1 MKCFFAATL
10 LLCGASLA
18 APAQQVADDNYIL
31 IYNLIQTA
39 DKAASSGQPEEA
51 MSRYIEAQ
59 AQLDKLRQAFP
70 DWNPNIIKYRQ
81 GYLADKMS
89 ALQGPATAT
98 KSAETTSPS
107 PSAAA
112 AEKLRE
118 ALDQLNAQLQA
129 AQAQNATLS
138 AKLKEALSVQPA
150 AADPAELTR
159 AQDQIRSL
167 AKENELLK
175 TAPAQKVYVADTNAL
190 AQSRQ
195 ALSEAQ
201 AQIAALKAA
210 GTASVQEKSA
220 LQKRIEELTPFADQ
234 LKTTRT
240 QLAALQADAEASA
253 QEKKLLQKRIAELA
267 PLTGQLAAADARITA
282 LKSAAD
288 SSLQENQVLQKRIT
302 ELSRKAETELSA
314 LTARLSDASAQL
326 ASLKSTADAAVKE
339 KKLIESRL
347 AQRESQSAAE
357 IAGLKSNLTDASGE
371 IAKQKVAAEASA
383 REKDSLLQR
392 IAELSKGQK
401 PDFAAITAKLAAAE
415 AKIAQLKTAADAGAR
430 EKKSLEKQV
439 KELTASQKPDASKL
453 AEARARIEALQA
465 AAEAGVQ
472 EKKDLEKR
480 VDELADSGSK
490 LKKITEDRDRLLKRL
505 EATSQK
511 ISLQHNDY
519 LIGKVSDLNAQVK
532 TLEARLEV
540 AEAKPVPY
548 STAELALFKQ
558 TPPAPQTP
566 DVPKPAETPQ
576 SSSPAATTMSA
587 STSQLV
593 ASAKQHFFHHELDQA
608 EADYQKILEHDQNNG
623 LALANLATIEIQ
635 ENKLADA
642 EKHINAAL
650 AQSPNDAYNLSTF
663 GYLKFRQEK
672 LDEALNALSRAAALD
687 SNNPEIQ
694 NYLGVTLSHK
704 GQRAQGETALR
715 KAIQSN
721 PHYAPAHNNLAVIYL
736 SQTPSLPQL
745 ANWHYQKALADGQPR
760 NLDLEKRL
768 EEKGVILNP

>member
-10 LLCGASLA
+10 LLCGASFA
-18 APAQQVADDNYIL
+18 TQAQQVADDNYIL
-31 IYNLIQTA
+31 IYNLIQVA
-39 DKAASSGQPEEA
+39 DKAASSGQPQEA
-51 MSRYIEAQ
+51 MSNYTEAQ
-59 AQLDKLRQAFP
+59 AQLDKLRLAFP

-89 ALQGPATAT
+89 ALQGLV
-98 KSAETTSPS
+98 SAPKNADPIASS
-107 PSAAA
+107 SSAAA
-112 AEKLRE
+112 DKLRE
-118 ALDQLNAQLQA
+118 ELDQLNAQLQA

-167 AKENELLK
+167 TKENDLLK
-175 TAPAQKVYVADTNAL
+175 TTPAQKIYVTDTNAL
-190 AQSRQ
+190 AQARQ
-195 ALSEAQ
+195 ALTEAQ
-201 AQIAALKAA
+201 AQITSLKAA
-210 GTASVQEKSA
+210 DTVSVQEKNA

-234 LKTTRT
+234 LKTTRN
-240 QLAALQADAEASA
+240 QLAALKADAEASA

-267 PLTGQLAAADARITA
+267 PLTGQVAAADARIAA

-288 SSLQENQVLQKRIT
+288 SSAQENQILQKRIT

-326 ASLKSTADAAVKE
+326 AALKSVAEATATE
-339 KKLIESRL
+339 KKLIEKRL
-347 AQRESQSAAE
+347 AQTESQSATE
-357 IAGLKSNLTDASGE
+357 ITSLKTKLTDASGE

-383 REKDSLLQR
+383 KEKDSLLQR
-392 IAELSKGQK
+392 IAELSKGEK
-401 PDFAAITAKLAAAE
+401 PDFAAIAAKLAAAE
-415 AKIAQLKTAADAGAR
+415 AKITLLKTAADANAL
-430 EKKSLEKQV
+430 EKKSLEKQL
-439 KELTASQKPDASKL
+439 KELTAGQTPDQSKL
-453 AEARARIEALQA
+453 TEARAKIEALKA
-465 AAEAGVQ
+465 AAETSAQ

-480 VDELADSGSK
+480 VDELSDSGSK
-490 LKKITEDRDRLLKRL
+490 LKKLTEDRDRLLKRL

-519 LIGKVSDLNAQVK
+519 LIGKVSDLNAQLK
-532 TLEARLEV
+532 TLQARLEV

-566 DVPKPAETPQ
+566 DQAKPAESTP
-576 SSSPAATTMSA
+576 SPATAMSA

-608 EADYQKILEHDQNNG
+608 EADYLKILEHDQNNG

-635 ENKLADA
+635 EDKLADA

-650 AQSPNDAYNLSTF
+650 SQSPNDAYNLSTF

-672 LDEALNALSRAAALD
+672 LDEALNALSRAATLD
-687 SNNPEIQ
+687 PNNPEIQ

-760 NLDLEKRL
+760 NIDLEKRL
-768 EEKGVILNP
+768 EEKGVTQSP